1 MYYNDYMKKNRI
13 IEKLEGELS
22 RYMVE
27 ETVKKDPKKRVS
39 ADIYKY
45 RGLSLDVNIDSK
57 KDDDTKTLSVKIGA
71 LEAEYKL
78 TTGEKC
84 GGSLYP
90 EEERL
95 IEEFFGRSDV
105 SGRLRSILTVQ
116 KNIKHMS
123 IIPFDLEEV
132 YK

>member
-1 MYYNDYMKKNRI
+1 MYYNIYMKKNRI
-13 IEKLEGELS
+13 VEKLESELS
-22 RYMVE
+22 HYMIE
-27 ETVKKDPKKRVS
+27 ETVKKDPSKRVS

-45 RGLSLDVNIDSK
+45 RGLSLEADNDNK
-57 KDDDTKTLSVKIGA
+57 KADENKTLSVKIGA

-95 IEEFFGRSDV
+95 VEEFFGRSDV
-105 SGRLRSILTVQ
+105 SSRLHSIIAIQ
-116 KNIKHMS
+116 NNIKHMA
-123 IIPFDLEEV
+123 IVPFDLEEI